1 MQRYAFVCSLG
12 HEPETMIVEALSDDE
27 ALEKMMIL
35 ARDHIA
41 KNHSDKPPMSE
52 EQMMS
57 LIKTTW
63 NKH

>member
-1 MQRYAFVCSLG
+1 MLQYTFVCSLG
-12 HEPETMIVEALSDDE
+12 HQPETMTVEALSDDE

-41 KNHSDKPPMSE
+41 KKHSAMPPMSE

-57 LIKTTW
+57 MIKTTW
-63 NKH
+63 TKQ

>member
-1 MQRYAFVCSLG
+1 MLQYTFVCSLG
-12 HEPETMIVEALSDDE
+12 HQPEAMTVEALSDDE

-35 ARDHIA
+35 ARGHIA
-41 KNHSDKPPMSE
+41 QKHSTMPSMSE

-63 NKH
+63 TKH